1 MLLMSLELDRGIVSH
16 AEFPTSEAEA
26 EAEAE
31 AGSDW
36 NRRIFASPIGVS
48 VVAES
53 LNQMALTR

>member
-26 EAEAE
+26 EAEAR
-31 AGSDW
+31 SDW